1 MLEELTIAQ
10 IKKAIQGKKVYSLDL
25 VQALLDDPRQG
36 VQKMGHN
43 LKKEM
48 EVRQNR
54 IEKLKVMAAFDRK
67 YCSREGFNLAGVDEV
82 GRGPLAGPVVAAAV
96 LLRRGA
102 PLYGIKD
109 SKALS
114 PARRQELF
122 CLIHKYSEAWGVGLV
137 TPREIDRLNIG
148 RASRRA
154 MNLALGKIK
163 TPIDGVLVD
172 GNQALEG
179 LGQEQTTVVGGD
191 NKSLVIAAASIV
203 AKVIRDWIMEC
214 LDRSY
219 PGYGFAH
226 NKGYGSPDHL
236 IALQELGPCALHR
249 FSFAPVR
256 EAGEQ
261 KGGTLFE

>member
-36 VQKMGHN
+36 VQKIGRN

-48 EVRQNR
+48 EARQNR
-54 IEKLKVMAAFDRK
+54 IERFRAMTAFDRGHFPQ
-67 YCSREGFNLAGVDEV
+67 EGFQLAGVDEV
-82 GRGPLAGPVVAAAV
+82 GRGPLAGPVVGAAV
-96 LLRRGA
+96 LLRPGA
-102 PLYGIKD
+102 PLYGIQD
-109 SKALS
+109 SKELS
-114 PARRQELF
+114 PRQREELF
-122 CLIHKYSEAWGVGLV
+122 CLIHKYSDAWGVGLV
-137 TPREIDRLNIG
+137 TPSEIDRLNIG
-148 RASRRA
+148 RASCQA
-154 MNLALGKIK
+154 MIMALEGIK
-163 TPIDGVLVD
+163 SRVDHVLVD
-172 GNQALEG
+172 GNQKLEG
-179 LGQEQTTVVGGD
+179 LEIKQTTVVGGD

-203 AKVIRDWIMEC
+203 AKVLRDWIMQS

-236 IALQELGPCALHR
+236 LALQDLGPCPLHR
-249 FSFAPVR
+249 FSFSPVR
-256 EAGEQ
+256 KAGDQ